1 MSQTITAPGV
11 IEIEKEKTA
20 ELFDK
25 GYVVICWN
33 DPVNLMTF
41 VTLVFQRIFGW
52 PKTKAEKHM
61 LEVHRKGKSILVQ
74 ESREKA
80 EHYVHQ
86 LQSYQL
92 TATMEKVS

>member
-1 MSQTITAPGV
+1 MSQTITVPGI
-11 IEIEKEKTA
+11 IETEKEKTA
-20 ELFDK
+20 ELLDK

-52 PKTKAEKHM
+52 PKPKAEKHM
-61 LEVHRKGKSILVQ
+61 LEVHHKGKSILVQ